1 MSHYHLDRL
10 CCVNRAMN
18 PGMPGMAQ
26 PGMGMRGMAQPGDLN
41 GDGTSTIAM
50 CV

>member
-1 MSHYHLDRL
+1 
-10 CCVNRAMN
+10 MN